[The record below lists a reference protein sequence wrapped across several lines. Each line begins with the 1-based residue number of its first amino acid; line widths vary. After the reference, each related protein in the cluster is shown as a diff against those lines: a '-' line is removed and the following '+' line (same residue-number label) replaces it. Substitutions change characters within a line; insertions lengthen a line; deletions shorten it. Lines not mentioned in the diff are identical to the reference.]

1 MDLLVLCY
9 VDQLFELLPLKV
21 LIYLLDK
28 STGTFSLSKS
38 DIRNSCEVLFFAD
51 GCSSNSL
58 QSYQLEK
65 YLQTCFVG
73 YLGFVT
79 Q

>member
-38 DIRNSCEVLFFAD
+38 DIRNSYEVLFAVD
-51 GCSSNSL
+51 DCSSNSR
-58 QSYQLEK
+58 QSYQLKK
-65 YLQTCFVG
+65 YLKTRFAAH
-73 YLGFVT
+73 LGFVT